1 MLGIFAPLGLV
12 LTFFGFGV
20 ALALHTRFGTD
31 ILEVLRGPSDYLAA
45 SSVVVVSAFNMI
57 FRKLYGSAG
66 LAELLLFGVV
76 VCCVVAAIFS
86 IGALVWANRRRQLI
100 VRTFEVVREA
110 PVVLRHRL
118 SMHPWAWR
126 PAAVVGGS
134 VVVGALPYLLGYAMM
149 FVLTVAVVPFWL
161 GLQLSDLHFYETV
174 VEPYYC
180 APLVPAANQ
189 RAIARRTPEE
199 RREASEWREPRE
211 PYLAVCVEVKL
222 DKLGTYR
229 GRRVIATGDTIV
241 LYDPATGRVSVLPK
255 KDAVVSMIDKL

>member
-1 MLGIFAPLGLV
+1 MLGIVAPLGLV
-12 LTFFGFGV
+12 LTFFGFGA

-45 SSVVVVSAFNMI
+45 SSVVVVSAFNMM

-66 LAELLLFGVV
+66 LAELLLFAVV
-76 VCCVVAAIFS
+76 ACCLVAAIVS
-86 IGALVWANRRRQLI
+86 TGAVVWANRRRQLI
-100 VRTFEVVREA
+100 VRTVEVVREA
-110 PVVLRHRL
+110 PVVLRHRMA
-118 SMHPWAWR
+118 MHPWAWR

-134 VVVGALPYLLGYAMM
+134 VFVGALPYLLVHVML

-161 GLQLSDLHFYETV
+161 GLRLSDLHFYETV

-199 RREASEWREPRE
+199 RRQASEWREPQE
-211 PYLAVCVEVKL
+211 PYLAVCVEVTI

-229 GRRVIATGDTIV
+229 GRRIIATSDTIA
-241 LYDPATGRVSVLPK
+241 LYDPATGGVYVLPK